1 MIKLSSFRLLA
12 LMLITLSV
20 GFVTSCDK
28 DDDDE
33 VTSDKIQ
40 LFSFGPTGAKH
51 GDTILFIGN
60 KLDKVT
66 AIQFTGTNAT
76 VNQADFKKQ
85 TSRLIALLVP
95 QTAEKGFVTLKTP
108 EGDIVSK
115 TQFNLDV
122 LTTVTSITLQ
132 ARPGQNV
139 TITGTYLN
147 WVDRITFNRDKTV
160 ATFVSKTQT
169 QLVVKV
175 PDDAETG
182 PLVLHYTG
190 TDSNYV
196 QTADTL
202 KVTLPLTTSMSPNPV
217 KPLTDLTI
225 TGTDL
230 DLAKK
235 VIFTGAA
242 APVTTFVSQTAT
254 QLVVKVPETAKKGK
268 LTLEAA
274 SGVKT
279 TSANDLNIVLPII
292 TSFSPSPINLAANLT
307 ITGTDLDLVK
317 KVIFSGVA
325 PAVTTFV
332 SQSTTQLVVKIPAG
346 ARKGK
351 VTIEAASGVQTVS
364 GGDLDVILPTITS
377 IAPNPIAPGSHLT
390 VTGTKLDIVNSVTFE
405 NAPAVTVFVSQS
417 PTQIVVAVPNGVL
430 RGKITLGII
439 NPTDTIKSA
448 DILEISGAAPPPTV
462 ALPFYNDAVTSNWN
476 GWLGGGWGGTK
487 DLNNASPVREG
498 SKSCKIDYSGG
509 WGSPLQLGGASVN
522 MTPYTTFKISIFG
535 TAGTAGKKV
544 NIVFNGNNTV
554 ANGIP
559 AGSATSVC
567 NYTITLGA
575 EGQWNDYAIPF
586 GSFSGGSTTTQLQ
599 EIWIQEYNGT
609 GGFII
614 YVDIMGLN

>member
-12 LMLITLSV
+12 LMLFTLSA
-20 GFVTSCDK
+20 GIMTSCDK
-28 DDDDE
+28 DDDE

-40 LFSFGPTGAKH
+40 LLSFGPTGAKH
-51 GDTILFIGN
+51 GDTVKFIGTN
-60 KLDKVT
+60 LNKVT
-66 AIQFTGTNAT
+66 AIHFTGTNAV

-85 TSRLIALLVP
+85 TSDNIFLLVP
-95 QTAEKGFVTLKTP
+95 QTAEKGYVTLKTP

-132 ARPGQNV
+132 ARPGQNI
-139 TITGTYLN
+139 TIAGTYLN

-160 ATFVSKTQT
+160 ATFVNKTQT

-235 VIFTGAA
+235 VIFTDAST
-242 APVTTFVSQTAT
+242 PVTTFVSQTAT

-274 SGVKT
+274 SGVRT
-279 TSANDLNIVLPII
+279 TSSNDLNIVLPN
-292 TSFSPSPINLAANLT
+292 TTGLSPNPINLAANLT

-332 SQSTTQLVVKIPAG
+332 SQSTTQLVVKVPAG
-346 ARKGK
+346 ARIGK
-351 VTIEAASGVQTVS
+351 VTVETASTVQAVS
-364 GGDLDVILPTITS
+364 GSDLDVILPTITAM
-377 IAPNPIAPGSHLT
+377 APSPIDPGQDLT
-390 VTGTKLDIVNSVTFE
+390 ITGTGFDVVTSVVFL
-405 NAPAVTVFVSQS
+405 NVPAVTSFVSQS
-417 PTQIVVAVPNGVL
+417 ATQIVVKVPNGAL
-430 RGKITLGII
+430 KGKVAVGVS
-439 NPTDTIKSA
+439 NPSDTVQSS
-448 DILEISGAAPPPTV
+448 DILEI
-462 ALPFYNDAVTSNWN
+462 
-476 GWLGGGWGGTK
+476 
-487 DLNNASPVREG
+487 
-498 SKSCKIDYSGG
+498 
-509 WGSPLQLGGASVN
+509 
-522 MTPYTTFKISIFG
+522 
-535 TAGTAGKKV
+535 
-544 NIVFNGNNTV
+544 
-554 ANGIP
+554 
-559 AGSATSVC
+559 
-567 NYTITLGA
+567 
-575 EGQWNDYAIPF
+575 
-586 GSFSGGSTTTQLQ
+586 
-599 EIWIQEYNGT
+599 
-609 GGFII
+609 
-614 YVDIMGLN
+614 